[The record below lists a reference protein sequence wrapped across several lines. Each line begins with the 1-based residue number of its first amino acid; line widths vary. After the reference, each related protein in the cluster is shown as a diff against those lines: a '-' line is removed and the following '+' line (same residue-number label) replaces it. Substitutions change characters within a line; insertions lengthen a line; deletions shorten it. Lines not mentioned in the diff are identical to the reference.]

1 MSIKNYLSELYESDQ
16 DEWRIRLINLIN
28 EGHISDIDFINLKVF
43 LIEMGSSDY
52 AEIESR
58 MSLLMMHLLKAIY
71 QPKRMG
77 KSWVLTIIEQ
87 RRKLKTKVLK
97 SKNFEN
103 HLRREFKNLYLEA
116 RQDASL
122 ETRIPI
128 EEFPKEPPFTFDEV
142 LESGY
147 IPNAELYNVER
158 T

>member
-16 DEWRIRLINLIN
+16 DEWRIRLISLIN
-28 EGHISDIDFINLKVF
+28 EGRISEIDFINLKVF

-77 KSWVLTIIEQ
+77 KSWILTIIEQ
-87 RRKLKTKVLK
+87 RRKLKTKILK

-103 HLRREFKNLYLEA
+103 HLRSTFKNLYLEA
-116 RQDASL
+116 RQDVSL
-122 ETRIPI
+122 ETRMPI
-128 EEFPKEPPFTFDEV
+128 EEFSKEPPFTFDEV
-142 LESGY
+142 IDSGY
-147 IPNAELYNVER
+147 IPNAELYND
-158 T
+158 